1 MKIRT
6 TTMVIPKGCI
16 LYISGVP
23 VMLEAPVRV
32 KVCVGKSSAG
42 MVKSSIAFS
51 GRVSGVPLEGL
62 ELHQLHQL

>member
-1 MKIRT
+1 MKRRT

-23 VMLEAPVRV
+23 VMLEAPVKV

-42 MVKSSIAFS
+42 MVKASIPYS
-51 GRVSGVPLEGL
+51 KKVSGTRFDGL
-62 ELHQLHQL
+62 ELHQQ

>member
-42 MVKSSIAFS
+42 VVKASIPFS
-51 GRVSGVPLEGL
+51 GKISGLPMNGL
-62 ELHQLHQL
+62 ELHQT